1 MSLAENVKTKRKQ
14 AKMTQ
19 KQLAKKVGV
28 TSSYISQIENDIKDP
43 AMRVGG
49 KIAKVFGCTLDELSG
64 EKSAV

>member
-1 MSLAENVKTKRKQ
+1 MSLAENVRTKRKQ

-43 AMRVGG
+43 TMRVGG
-49 KIAKVFGCTLDELSG
+49 KIAKVLGCTLDDLIK
-64 EKSAV
+64 EKSAI